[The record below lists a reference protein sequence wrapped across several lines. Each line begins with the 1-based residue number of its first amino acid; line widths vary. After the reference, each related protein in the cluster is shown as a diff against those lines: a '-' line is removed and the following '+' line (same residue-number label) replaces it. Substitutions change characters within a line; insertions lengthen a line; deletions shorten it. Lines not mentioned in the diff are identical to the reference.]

1 MSHFLWEHTP
11 KPTFPASIL
20 DHQNN
25 SFDEFSKYRY
35 ARAHCE
41 DLALR
46 NGKKRWELYALIRSD
61 PKSWEVSLENRS
73 GLEKTLQVGRK
84 RLATMKS
91 IACVLVCLL
100 CATSIA
106 HAQGVGSSGEITGT
120 VTDSSG
126 AVLPKVAVNVIETQ
140 TGLKRSGVTNGAG
153 QFRFAGLP
161 PATYDVG
168 AELAGFATQIRKNV
182 AVAVGQTIISDFKL
196 KPSQVATVVEVT
208 DQPPV
213 VETERGSQAD
223 TITQQYITDLPI
235 DRRDYLT
242 FTLLAPGVS
251 DSTRLA
257 GDQDFRVKQTPQ
269 SGLSFYG
276 SNGRGNSVTVD
287 GGETSGDSGG
297 ERLTVSQDAVQEFQ
311 INRSNYGADLGAAT
325 GASINIVTKSGTNN
339 VHGGL
344 YGFFRN
350 DALDAQNPFSYSQA
364 LQAGQTFNPA
374 NADTLGS
381 PIKDTL
387 SRQQFGGTLGFP
399 IKKDKTFLFV
409 AFEGLRQDA
418 QNAVPLL
425 IDTDIFRT
433 TAADD
438 AVIAALA
445 SSSAPS
451 VTCLTPPAPASPVVL
466 PPAECAFALQSI
478 LTLNPNPGAN
488 PFVTAGQAALNGF
501 LLNQFETQG
510 GLFPYDTREYLGSGR
525 LDHRFNENSE
535 ISLTYRYGHDLEE
548 SPDVQSLTA
557 FSAGSSIHAYD
568 NNFQATWYRQINS
581 ATQNEA
587 RLQWNY
593 ESFRVIP
600 NVPGEVGLQIPSFIN
615 NLGSNIFI
623 PNYTILRRYE
633 FADNFTMIRSN
644 HTFKFGAS
652 EVLRGN
658 HTESHTFFP
667 GRFVFGSLPGFLL
680 SPCLAATST
689 ADSSLCSGGTTVSG
703 AAINPLQS
711 ASLGL
716 PQVYQQGFGNPT
728 YPYYSR
734 PLTGLYAQDSWKVR
748 SNFTLNYGLRYE
760 LDSEFAPLTT
770 YKKDFAPRVSFAW
783 DPFKN
788 HKTVVR
794 AGYGIFFGPVDA
806 QIPEVDLSLGVVNSN
821 KSAVENKPGAGQV
834 ANLTSICG
842 FNQGPITIIPGT
854 GASPCNREISIYV
867 DPLGGIPALGLAGAN
882 TVFTT
887 LFGQGLVQCTTP
899 TPGNAACITPAA
911 VAPLGIE
918 VSNSGPVGPLQV
930 VFVNQPGYRPPIAQQ
945 ASFGIE
951 REIAPGFSIA
961 LSGIYSHT
969 QRLPVAIDTNLLA
982 APYTTLTLANGQTI
996 SYRNW
1001 NTTAAGADPL
1011 GGTEPGGLPCDN
1023 PTISALQCFVN
1034 PLVVQNNQ
1042 YSSEAYALYEGG
1054 ILEIKKRFRDHFTL
1068 FGNYTYSKGFDTST
1082 DFNSDYGPQ
1091 DPTNLNLDRALSEF
1105 DERHKVVIAA
1115 VFDSPWKQNILS
1127 GFQLAPIF
1135 AYHSGHPFNLLAG
1148 GEVNG
1153 DNHTTNERP
1162 IGAPRDTG
1170 LGPNYVDFDMRL
1182 SWRHKLGE
1190 KADLQFTAE
1199 GFNLA
1204 NRTNFAS
1211 VNNEVSPLF
1220 AIPAVEGGLGETT
1233 FNVHGIRPFN
1243 AGGGTATPSTALA
1256 YTSAFPKRQIQLGM
1270 RLSF

>member
-1 MSHFLWEHTP
+1 MNFANADTL
-11 KPTFPASIL
+11 
-20 DHQNN
+20 
-25 SFDEFSKYRY
+25 
-35 ARAHCE
+35 ARIVKVRRSEAT
-41 DLALR
+41 
-46 NGKKRWELYALIRSD
+46 KKRGELYALVQPD
-61 PKSWEVSLENRS
+61 PKIWGSSLENNS
-73 GLEKTLQVGRK
+73 GLETSQQVGRK
-84 RLATMKS
+84 RPATMKS

-100 CATSIA
+100 FATLLA

-126 AVLPKVAVNVIETQ
+126 AVLPKVAVNVIDTQ
-140 TGLKRSGVTNGAG
+140 TGLKRPSVTNGSG
-153 QFRFAGLP
+153 QFRVVGLS
-161 PATYDVG
+161 PATYDVS
-168 AELAGFATQIRKNV
+168 AELPGFATQIRKDVTV
-182 AVAVGQTIISDFKL
+182 AIGQTVISDFKL

-223 TITQQYITDLPI
+223 TITQQYIADLPI

-276 SNGRGNSVTVD
+276 SNGRGNSITVD

-311 INRSNYGADLGAAT
+311 INRSNYGADLGSAT

-339 VHGGL
+339 AHGSL

-350 DALDAQNPFSYSQA
+350 DAMDARDPFAFSSA
-364 LQAGQTFNPA
+364 LATDPTFA
-374 NADTLGS
+374 NFNTTSVGA
-381 PIKDTL
+381 PIKNSL
-387 SRQQFGGTLGFP
+387 SRQQYGGAIGLP
-399 IKKDKTFLFV
+399 IRKDKTFLF
-409 AFEGLRQDA
+409 ASFEGLRQ
-418 QNAVPLL
+418 NSENSVPLL
-425 IDTDIFRT
+425 TNSSIFAGPSVAGNTLPANISASDPR
-433 TAADD
+433 AGQQA
-438 AVIAALA
+438 IISALA
-445 SSSAPS
+445 AEGNTMVP
-451 VTCLTPPAPASPVVL
+451 CLPNPAPPPTYLLL
-466 PPAECAFALQSI
+466 PAINCAFALQTALSVTPNQG
-478 LTLNPNPGAN
+478 LSTTQAGLNN
-488 PFVTAGQAALNGF
+488 F
-501 LLNQFETQG
+501 LVNQFESEG
-510 GLFPYDTREYLGSGR
+510 GLFPYDSREYLGSGR
-525 LDHRFNENSE
+525 LDHRFSENNE

-548 SPDVQSLTA
+548 SPDVNSLTA
-557 FSAGSSIHAYD
+557 FSAGSSIQTYD

-587 RLQWNY
+587 RLQWDY
-593 ESFRVIP
+593 DSFRVIP
-600 NVPGEVGLQIPSFIN
+600 NEPGEVGLQIPGFIN

-623 PNYTILRRYE
+623 PNYSILRRYE
-633 FADNFTMIRSN
+633 FADNFTMIRGN
-644 HTFKFGAS
+644 HTMKFGAD

-667 GRFVFGSLPGFLL
+667 GRFVFGELPGGLL
-680 SPCLAATST
+680 SPCLAPITPPATT
-689 ADSSLCSGGTTVSG
+689 NPCGITTPG
-703 AAINPLQS
+703 AAISSLQNT
-711 ASLGL
+711 SLGL

-748 SNFTLNYGLRYE
+748 PNFTLNYGLRYE

-783 DPFKN
+783 DPFKD

-794 AGYGIFFGPVDA
+794 AGYGIFFGPVDV

-821 KSAVENKPGAGQV
+821 KSAVENARGAGQV
-834 ANLTSICG
+834 ANLSSICG
-842 FNQGPITIIPGT
+842 FSQFGIPIIPGT

-867 DPLGGIPALGLAGAN
+867 DPLGGVPALGLAGAN

-887 LFGQGLVQCTTP
+887 LFGQGLIQCTTP

-911 VAPLGIE
+911 VAPLGID
-918 VSNSGPVGPLQV
+918 VTNSGPVGPLQV

-945 ASFGIE
+945 ASLGIE
-951 REIAPGFSIA
+951 REIGPGFSIS

-982 APYTTLTLANGQTI
+982 APFTTLTLANGQTV

-1001 NTTAAGADPL
+1001 NTTSAGADPL

-1023 PTISALQCFVN
+1023 PVISALQCFVN

-1054 ILEIKKRFRDHFTL
+1054 IVEIKKRFRDHFTL

-1091 DPTNLNLDRALSEF
+1091 DPTNLNLERAVSEF
-1105 DERHKVVIAA
+1105 DERHKVVIAG
-1115 VFDSPWKQNILS
+1115 VIDSPSKQNILS

-1135 AYHSGHPFNLLAG
+1135 SYHSGHPFNLLAG

-1220 AIPAVEGGLGETT
+1220 GLTPGFTT
-1233 FNVHGIRPFN
+1233 FNVNGIRPGTAL
-1243 AGGGTATPSTALA
+1243 AGGGTATPSTPLA
-1256 YTSAFPKRQIQLGM
+1256 FTSALPKRQIQLGL